1 MSSNGSPQL
10 NCCRVLHLSP
20 IYVPHETTTRASI
33 SPHALASIP
42 GLRPERPSP
51 PPALPSST
59 LKRHAEARSL
69 LPTPHFRPLCMPQPT
84 ILTPPE
90 PAPPYSIPID
100 QRPRTERLPSSR
112 CIRIARTQ
120 LRRCR
125 QQSNPGDPDTALRLS
140 VPYRCT
146 ELAASSPISLNHT
159 CAHRSTR
166 SALPSTCAGFERR
179 RACRRLTIPVLL
191 QPQNGR
197 PSAFP
202 SNAERCSHAQPT
214 FEEGS

>member
-59 LKRHAEARSL
+59 LKQHAEARSL

-112 CIRIARTQ
+112 CIRITRTQ

-125 QQSNPGDPDTALRLS
+125 QQSNPGDPDTALRLLGS
-140 VPYRCT
+140 STGPRAPANPGRC
-146 ELAASSPISLNHT
+146 LGH
-159 CAHRSTR
+159 
-166 SALPSTCAGFERR
+166 
-179 RACRRLTIPVLL
+179 
-191 QPQNGR
+191 R
-197 PSAFP
+197 PSH
-202 SNAERCSHAQPT
+202 SKRCFAICYKGLGQIDMPHLST
-214 FEEGS
+214 M